1 MIRGLGRFGVMVFK
15 ATFNNVSAISWWSV
29 LLVEETRIS
38 GENNRPTA
46 SHWQTLWHNVVYQVH
61 ITWVGFELRT
71 LVVIGTDCIGSCKY
85 NYYAIMTTMTPK
97 YYRKNK
103 LLFYDIMM
111 MCALYYTTVLNCI
124 SFYSASSLK
133 QQSTERHVAPF
144 RKHFIYWLSSW
155 DSSH

>member
-1 MIRGLGRFGVMVFK
+1 MVFH
-15 ATFNNVSAISWWSV
+15 ATFNNISAISWWSV

-38 GENNRPTA
+38 GENNRPAA
-46 SHWQTLWHNVVYQVH
+46 SHRQTLWHNVAYQVH
-61 ITWVGFELRT
+61 ITWVGLELRT
-71 LVVIGTDCIGSCKY
+71 LVVIGTDCKY
-85 NYYAIMTTMTPK
+85 NYYAIMATMTPE

-111 MCALYYTTVLNCI
+111 MCSLYYTTVLNCI
-124 SFYSASSLK
+124 FFYSASSLK

-155 DSSH
+155 DNSDLYFFFVFWM